1 MDEILFQ
8 DVHEPAQ
15 MLVWLKQS
23 LESVIMA
30 PLNSQDPIKPDW
42 WWQDPKGNRRGWNRK
57 QLGEALGDLDAV
69 EEQINRELH
78 SCDELTWVIEGV
90 GVPLPQG
97 YQTFDW
103 HEGTFCH
110 RLKTRQ
116 SHYCQGYMFKRNGL
130 GARFEG
136 LKDGMRKAGIIV
148 IETNTMLS
156 TATAIVAA
164 FKGSMKEERTTLKRY
179 IMPHVPPFD
188 MDPHVDNL
196 ARLKGTGVGIEKA
209 KTLIYHCETLAGV
222 INAPKL
228 KLERILGVPTTARF
242 LKVIG
247 RE

>member
-8 DVHEPAQ
+8 DVHEPSQ

-30 PLNSQDPIKPDW
+30 PLNAQVPTKPDW
-42 WWQDPKGNRRGWNRK
+42 WWQDIKSNRRGVNRK

-69 EEQINRELH
+69 EEQINRELP

-90 GVPLPQG
+90 GVPTATG

-103 HEGTFCH
+103 HENTFCH
-110 RLKTRQ
+110 KLKTRLP
-116 SHYCQGYMFKRNGL
+116 HYCQGYVFKRNGI

-148 IETNTMLS
+148 IETDTMLS

-164 FKGSMKEERTTLKRY
+164 FKGSMKLERTTLKRY
-179 IMPHVPPFD
+179 VTPHVPPFD
-188 MDPHVDNL
+188 ANPHVDNL
-196 ARLKGTGVGIEKA
+196 ARIKGTGVGIEKA
-209 KTLIYHCETLAGV
+209 KDLIYHCETLSGA
-222 INAPKL
+222 INAPRL
-228 KLERILGVPTTARF
+228 KLERILGVPTAARF
-242 LKVIG
+242 LKAIG